1 MSDDLSASIRA
12 ILDDFEK
19 NVADA
24 VNAETDKAIVSLVEE
39 TKATAP
45 VHRGK
50 YRKSITSEKLEPVA
64 SRTHSQLWY
73 VKSPEHR
80 LTHLL
85 NNGHATR
92 NGGQVEGTGFLSNAV
107 ERVTDEYFD
116 GVEGAI
122 ENAE

>member
-1 MSDDLSASIRA
+1 MSDDLSTSIRA

-19 NVADA
+19 DIADA
-24 VNAETDKAIVSLVEE
+24 VNVETDKAIVSLVEE

-45 VHRGK
+45 AHRGK
-50 YRKSITSEKLEPVA
+50 YRKSITSEKIEPVA

-73 VKSPEHR
+73 VKPPEYR

-92 NGGQVEGTGFLSNAV
+92 NGGQVAGTGFLSNAV
-107 ERVTDEYFD
+107 DKVTEEYIT

-122 ENAE
+122 ENVD